1 MVDHQ
6 LQFSTYLSKNFDL
19 LLKRELI
26 GNNCISSH
34 YKLDLFILVLNLRN
48 IYLVLEQKDFVRTT
62 LNWMILGLLVG
73 LVSGTASAIF
83 LIGLDW
89 VSSTREASAWLIGFL
104 PLAGFLI
111 GYVYYHHGGQSDK
124 GANLVLSEL
133 AKPQQPIPFIMA
145 PLVFVGTLMT
155 HLFGGSAGREGTA
168 VQMGASLADSI
179 SRLVKLRQE
188 DRHFMLIA
196 GVAGGFASVFGT
208 PLAGVIFA
216 GEWMLTRKIDWKLL
230 LPVLLTAYIAHWISA
245 FGWQVIHTPFPEI
258 SIGQYSILDMLWV
271 VPAGIVF
278 GLAARLFAKTGHF
291 FSDQFARRISY
302 PPFRPL
308 IGGVLIALLVWIT
321 DSTTYIG
328 LGVPRILEAFES
340 PLPWYDWIAK
350 TGLTGLTLGSGFKGG
365 EVTPLFF
372 TGATLGNTLS
382 NWIPLP
388 LALMAAI
395 GFVSVFAGSTNTPL
409 TCTVMGMELFGYE
422 AGIYFAIG
430 CLTAYLASGRASIYS
445 GQNLDNKLIFDLKSG
460 IFERFISNFKK

>member
-1 MVDHQ
+1 MVRHQ
-6 LQFSTYLSKNFDL
+6 IQFSNSSSKDYDL
-19 LLKRELI
+19 LLQREKI
-26 GNNCISSH
+26 ENSCISVC
-34 YKLDLFILVLNLRN
+34 YKLDLFNLVLNLQN
-48 IYLVLEQKDFVRTT
+48 IYCALEQKKFVHTT
-62 LNWMILGLLVG
+62 LKWMGLGLLVG
-73 LVSGTASAIF
+73 SVSGTASAIF

-89 VSSTREASAWLIGFL
+89 VSSTREASIWLIGFL
-104 PLAGFLI
+104 PFAGFLI
-111 GYVYYHHGGQSDK
+111 GWVYHHHGGKSDK

-133 AKPQQPIPFIMA
+133 AAPRHPIPFLMA
-145 PLVFVGTLMT
+145 PLVFGGTLMT

-179 SRLVKLRQE
+179 SRLVKLKQE

-230 LPVLLTAYIAHWISA
+230 LPVLLTAYIAHWVSA
-245 FGWQVIHTPFPEI
+245 YGWQVIHTPFPEI
-258 SIGQYSILDMLWV
+258 GIAGYSVADMLWV
-271 VPAGIVF
+271 VPAGIAF
-278 GLAARLFAKTGHF
+278 GLAARLFATTGHF
-291 FSDQFARRISY
+291 FSHQFAKRISY

-308 IGGVLIALLVWIT
+308 IGGVLIALIVWIT

-340 PLPWYDWIAK
+340 PLPWYDWLAK
-350 TGLTGLTLGSGFKGG
+350 TGITGLTLGSGFKGG

-372 TGATLGNTLS
+372 TGATLGNSLS

-409 TCTVMGMELFGYE
+409 ACTVMGMELFGYE

-430 CLTAYLASGRASIYS
+430 CVTAYLASGKSGIYS
-445 GQNLDNKLIFDLKSG
+445 GQNLDNKLVVHLKTG
-460 IFERFISNFKK
+460 IFERFIASFKK